1 MNASADISKV
11 EDEKLKLAAG
21 QGIKEELAMA

>member
-11 EDEKLKLAAG
+11 EDEKLKLAAA
-21 QGIKEELAMA
+21 QGIREELVMA